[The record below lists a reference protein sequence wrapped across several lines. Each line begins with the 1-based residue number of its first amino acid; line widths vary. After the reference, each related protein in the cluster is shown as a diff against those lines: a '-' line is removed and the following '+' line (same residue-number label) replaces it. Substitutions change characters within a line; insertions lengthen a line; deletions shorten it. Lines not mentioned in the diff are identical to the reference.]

1 MKRERSMSQMKEEG
15 KTSEKKLN
23 RTKIINIPEKEFKVM
38 VIRMP
43 TRFEK
48 RVDEMSEFNKRK
60 KISKRTNQS

>member
-15 KTSEKKLN
+15 KTSGKKLN

-48 RVDEMSEFNKRK
+48 MSEFNKRK